1 MSTLADV
8 NSQLK
13 TQNNILEGVGKDV
26 SSLQTSL
33 SSFIKGIAQ
42 KQFKELENEREE
54 NNKLTSSSKTL
65 TSNSKGS
72 SGGGLFGTNLLS
84 GLSVGALP
92 ALALGLGKTLFK
104 RGLFAAGLGIF
115 ADELAG
121 YITSATGSKE
131 FGDQI
136 GRGLKVGGLGLLLG
150 KKFGVIGFVLGALFN
165 KDVAAEVDD
174 LSTSLDELKPTFEF
188 LGQNIEEVGKKLEG
202 LGIPIDDLGKELS
215 ELIPDDF
222 TFNPLLAFVR
232 GLKGI
237 INEWNLWFG
246 ENIEGKSPQDLGP
259 PKDTTGTQDMMN
271 LLYGAGATAGG
282 IYLGKKLLN
291 RGGGGG
297 ATPDGGSPTTKG
309 GSKFLAR
316 TLAFITGGAS
326 LTGDVMKYVFG
337 TSPITEGL
345 SKADASKVG
354 VIDADIKNLQKTMAD
369 AEERI
374 GKALEKEARR
384 LGRGLSPAEIEN
396 VKNKFSY
403 NPDRY
408 MKELAEK
415 QSQRASIFKN
425 SAKFAKIFKVLKL
438 FGKGGLLLGLTPN
451 SVGGDELDQ
460 NLMKSLGINAK
471 YIDELGPED
480 YEKYQKYLNMI
491 ESSSQSGPI
500 QDNALG
506 STFSA
511 LGNILTENASLIAEN
526 ATIVSPTAPNV
537 YDQSVTSV
545 NNNQGI
551 VVPQGPTYNMWDNAL
566 ADFNQ
571 RGTLA

>member
-65 TSNSKGS
+65 TSNSRGS

-131 FGDQI
+131 FGDSI

-150 KKFGVIGFVLGALFN
+150 RKFGIIGVVLGALFN
-165 KDVAAEVDD
+165 EDVAAEVDD
-174 LSTSLDELKPTFEF
+174 LGTSLEELKPTFDF

-222 TFNPLLAFVR
+222 TFNPLLAFVK

-259 PKDTTGTQDMMN
+259 PKNTTGTQDMMN

-291 RGGGGG
+291 RGGGG

-309 GSKFLAR
+309 GSNFLAR

-460 NLMKSLGINAK
+460 NLMKSLGINAR

-491 ESSSQSGPI
+491 ESSSQSGSI